1 MKVSKD
7 TKSFLTQI
15 KDDELMSN
23 VLLCKYP
30 LYDYCTNNEIHILC
44 LGSGQFVK
52 SMILTAIGAGQMIG
66 RELFIHVVS
75 QNAYDFRDDL
85 FGEFPELKNY
95 AKCVTK
101 KTKETTLTEAE
112 VANYVTFSFQQVKDL
127 LNENTYSKI
136 AKDYAGSR
144 YVIISI
150 GEDGNKNKE
159 LAQNYAVKLA
169 ECSEKESIIHY
180 YSGKKLRKTNSTDTE
195 TTAESADKTVA
206 CQSKKTAKTKRV
218 PALDTKNVKVLPFK
232 SGLSLYQ
239 NDIEKLAIRAFR
251 VHYLYSKQYDP
262 FVSKTKCEDEFKASE
277 YSQYSSLGT
286 AVHIEY
292 KLQSLGIPVVDTNLQ
307 DTDVE
312 EYQARVI
319 AQYTDCLQDTK
330 KYHQLLALEHRRWM
344 MAQIAYEYKKP
355 TIEELQTYSFNYV
368 GEKFNAA
375 FSCRE
380 KGLKRHHCLVPCTDE
395 EKRLPADPREWDKYG
410 SIEEIQKLDEFDELD
425 KMSLLVHFIA
435 KERIMRNNGL
445 KISGILAGLNEI
457 LQNNR
462 LLADDVKKEGLE
474 FIDFVNRVVL
484 HKNTAHLRERMADIR
499 ILFEKNGIS
508 AEHIFKELKDELAI
522 FVEFNSYK
530 DYKNSDATIIENLL
544 WFAFAQDFY
553 MVREKS
559 KAIASNLIIPLVME
573 PKTLCF
579 FVDILKQKEDPIDS
593 FFRKHGNNTEIS
605 YTSVYLNDMDV
616 ITKNFLST
624 YKKGN
629 NSEKMLIDVTD
640 SSPAF
645 TVAAVLF
652 AQSHKNVGVIAWD
665 TENEKVINL
674 ANYPA
679 ASTYRLNTY
688 ISAQEV
694 FELYGSQLKFKKHPK
709 YGDHLS
715 VDSQAYMWHMGP
727 YVDALWDF
735 YKENKPDW
743 VAICKLMQS
752 AKSEKY
758 LFLEYVK
765 FSVPE
770 QWGDYSVCIPAGTY
784 NTLGI
789 SRIMQD
795 LESCKAIRNLSAISQ
810 EEDIFLSFQYRLFTK
825 VTENA
830 KKVEPHILGISFDAF
845 FKNED
850 IVTKK
855 LRYTIYPLLNDDD
868 VIYGIK
874 SFKIHSDAIRSGS
887 FNDNSNSE
895 SGNKQPD
902 LSLDQKK
909 KILRTFEEMKLIK
922 NLDTGKPENGFSFE
936 YPSEA
941 LGKCF
946 AQEGNLLEI
955 KAFYCAKT
963 TGYFDTVRSNVD
975 FYWENPEVSNE
986 LDLVLTKGVKTW
998 ICSCKMPKYDNAQL
1012 YEVESLARQ
1021 FSVNSVPVLISSYSP
1036 SKPDKAFINRAKEMG
1051 IQLITY
1057 GQMTT
1062 DFVKAFRNL
1071 VREEDEKASEAPSL
1085 DCPDFK
1091 AEDVKVSEAPA
1102 SDSSDVN

>member
-136 AKDYAGSR
+136 AKDYAESR

-180 YSGKKLRKTNSTDTE
+180 YSGKKLRKTNSTSTE

-262 FVSKTKCEDEFKASE
+262 FVSKTKCEDEFKDSE

-344 MAQIAYEYKKP
+344 MAQIAYKYKKP

-380 KGLKRHHCLVPCTDE
+380 KDLKRHHCLVPCTDE
-395 EKRLPADPREWDKYG
+395 VKRLPVDPREWDKYG

-530 DYKNSDATIIENLL
+530 DYKNSDATIIDNLL

-579 FVDILKQKEDPIDS
+579 FGDILKQKEDPIDS

-616 ITKNFLST
+616 ITKNFLSM

-694 FELYGSQLKFKKHPK
+694 FELYGSQLKFKKHDDV
-709 YGDHLS
+709 YGDPLS
-715 VDSQAYMWHMGP
+715 VDSQAYMWHMEP
-727 YVDALWDF
+727 YVDALWNF
-735 YKENKPDW
+735 YKENSSDW
-743 VAICKLMQS
+743 GAICQWMRS
-752 AKSEKY
+752 AQSEKY
-758 LFLEYVK
+758 LFLENVK

-770 QWGDYSVCIPAGTY
+770 QWGDYSVCVPANTY
-784 NTLGI
+784 DTLGI

-795 LESCKAIRNLSAISQ
+795 LQNYKAIRNLSAISRY
-810 EEDIFLSFQYRLFTK
+810 EDVLLKFQYRLATDGS
-825 VTENA
+825 
-830 KKVEPHILGISFDAF
+830 HILKSKLHDF
-845 FKNED
+845 FQKNA
-850 IVTKK
+850 IGTKK
-855 LRYTIYPLLNDDD
+855 LRYYIGPPEKKGAADGISKFMIYSDVANRKGSLNA
-868 VIYGIK
+868 IGNLTNENLTPRKILE
-874 SFKIHSDAIRSGS
+874 SFKD
-887 FNDNSNSE
+887 
-895 SGNKQPD
+895 
-902 LSLDQKK
+902 
-909 KILRTFEEMKLIK
+909 MKLLK
-922 NLDTGKPENGFSFE
+922 NLVINQGANSFSFE
-936 YPSEA
+936 YTSNA
-941 LGKCF
+941 ISIFFGK
-946 AQEGNLLEI
+946 EGNLLELN
-955 KAFYCAKT
+955 AFYCAKAA
-963 TGYFDTVRSNVD
+963 GCFDTVRANVN
-975 FYWENPEVSNE
+975 FLWENQAVSNE

-998 ICSCKMPKYDNAQL
+998 ICSCKMGKVDKDYKQNL
-1012 YEVESLARQ
+1012 YEVESLARH
-1021 FSVNSVPVLISSYSP
+1021 FSINSVPVLIASSP
-1036 SKPDKAFINRAKEMG
+1036 SVEKDDAIINRAKEMG

-1057 GQMTT
+1057 GQVTT

-1071 VREEDEKASEAPSL
+1071 VGEEDEKASEAPSL
-1085 DCPDFK
+1085 DYPDVK